1 MKRASTWLV
10 SLLIAG
16 STLGVMPQT
25 TAAYSA
31 HVWSNSNAFAAS
43 CLGFTDTYPK
53 QHYDLTVSQYA
64 KLGFSP
70 VGGALGASFT
80 RTAFLGNVFNDF
92 AVYVHS
98 HGDNYWASSGAP
110 NVDSGFLQDP
120 GYLDCNNSK
129 DMVRSST
136 IKATTLGT
144 IYNLVIMSTCMLGS
158 NASTMPSAFQIQ
170 KTKTSTRP
178 EFYIGYVYHAWDSAS
193 FRFEKAFWSYMNGG
207 TPGSRT
213 LAQAFAYAMGI
224 GGYEAVSASEPF
236 QANWWGN
243 PNYVGTPTLPS
254 VVCPSCPL

>member
-10 SLLIAG
+10 SVLIAG
-16 STLGVMPQT
+16 STLGAMPQMA
-25 TAAYSA
+25 AAYTA
-31 HVWSNSNAFAAS
+31 HVWSNSNAFAAT

-53 QHYDLTVSQYA
+53 QHYNLTVGQFA

-70 VGGALGASFT
+70 VGGALGGSFT
-80 RTAFLGNVFNDF
+80 RTAFLSNVFNDY

-120 GYLDCNNSK
+120 GYGDCNNSA

-136 IKATTLGT
+136 IKATTQGT

-158 NASTMPSAFQIQ
+158 NSSTMPNAFQIE
-170 KTKTSTRP
+170 KTKTSTDP
-178 EFYIGYVYHAWDSAS
+178 EFYVGYVVHTWDSAS
-193 FRFEKAFWSYMNGG
+193 LRFEQAFWSYMNGG
-207 TPGSRT
+207 TPGSRS
-213 LAQAFAYAMGI
+213 LAQAFAYAKGI
-224 GGYEAVSASEPF
+224 GGYAAVSASEPF

-243 PNYVGTPTLPS
+243 PNYVGTPTQPIS
-254 VVCPSCPL
+254 GCPSCML